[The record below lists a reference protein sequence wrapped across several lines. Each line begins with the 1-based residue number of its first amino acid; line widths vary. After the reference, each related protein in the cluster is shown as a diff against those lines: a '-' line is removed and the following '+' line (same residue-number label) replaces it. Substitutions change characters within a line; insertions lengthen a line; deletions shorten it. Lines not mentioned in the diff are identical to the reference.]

1 MVSIRVYGRL
11 QKTVYDE
18 TQCGEE
24 RLPFFFETMAG
35 GFLFR
40 TIFARRWYSRLSA
53 IKDGGHYS
61 LNKIRSFIDQFDV
74 DMSEYLDESLFP
86 MRASLPE

>member
-11 QKTVYDE
+11 QKTVYDV

-24 RLPFFFETMAG
+24 RLRFLYETMAG

-40 TIFARRWYSRLSA
+40 TIFSCRWYSRLSA
-53 IKDGGHYS
+53 IKDGGHCS
-61 LNKIRSFIDQFDV
+61 LNKIRSFIGQFDV
-74 DMSEYLDESLFP
+74 DMSQYLDESVFL
-86 MRASLPE
+86 